1 MCPDSKLD
9 QYAAKFVEEGF
20 DSIEAIKMVDED
32 DLADMKLKKGH
43 AKMILKG
50 IAKMNLEADEG

>member
-1 MCPDSKLD
+1 
-9 QYAAKFVEEGF
+9 
-20 DSIEAIKMVDED
+20 MVDED